1 MVKRERLGDRIKR
14 LRKQRELGLR
24 ETALKLD
31 ISPSYLSL
39 IETGQVKTP
48 PAAKVIADIAALLE
62 DDFDGLMLLA
72 GRVPEDIE
80 DKLVADPALTTFLRT
95 ASAQGF
101 SGKDLIEMLGTKGGK
116 P

>member
-1 MVKRERLGDRIKR
+1 MAKRERLGDRIKR
-14 LRKQRELGLR
+14 LRKLRELGLR
-24 ETALKLD
+24 ETALKLG
-31 ISPSYLSL
+31 ISASYLSL

-62 DDFDGLMLLA
+62 DDFDELLLLA

-80 DKLVADPALTTFLRT
+80 DSLVADPALTTFLRT

-101 SGKDLIEMLGTKGGK
+101 SGSDLMALLANKGGK